1 MRRRTFSNLLAVFTA
16 ALTLT
21 LGAIGQPAH
30 AEAKKWKFANPWPAT
45 HPATKKLDQMLA
57 EINERAKGELELE
70 MMYLRAV
77 GYKQGDLLRVLKQGV
92 ADMSLFVP
100 YYVSRDAPLLANV
113 VPAGGL
119 FDAEQNLEIAGAQR
133 EYASKILQRDWDA
146 TLATRFFNLGG
157 RNLIIVS
164 KEPISSLEGL
174 EGKKL
179 RHFDKTAIAAMK
191 ELGISAQT
199 LPQSELYLALQTG
212 VVDAAVHG
220 LTNAKAQSLYE
231 VACCFSDFTPFPGQ
245 GAPYGFIVRTDDWNA
260 LSDSVR
266 KTIQEVAEKQWEEGV
281 EGWRKGE
288 ASAEAKAFLVK
299 NGMQDLGSFSQ
310 ADRQKLQD
318 VVFAVWKAQCEKL
331 GPEAMDLYNQVSKIL
346 GR

>member
-1 MRRRTFSNLLAVFTA
+1 MRTRAFSILFAVLAA
-16 ALTLT
+16 ALSLS
-21 LGAIGQPAH
+21 LAAVSQSAQ
-30 AEAKKWKFANPWPAT
+30 AEAMKWKFANPWPAS
-45 HPATKKLDQMLA
+45 HPATKKLDEMLT
-57 EINERAKGELELE
+57 EINERSKGKLEIE

-119 FDAEQNLEIAGAQR
+119 FDAEQNLEIADAQR
-133 EYASKILQRDWDA
+133 DYAKKILQRDWDA

-164 KEPISSLEGL
+164 KDPISSLGEL

-179 RHFDKTAIAAMK
+179 RHFDKTAIVAMK

-199 LPQSELYLALQTG
+199 LSQSELYLALQTG

-245 GAPYGFIVRTDDWNA
+245 GAPYGFVARNDDWA
-260 LSDSVR
+260 KLPDSV
-266 KTIQEVAEKQWEEGV
+266 KMTIQEVAEKQWNEGID
-281 EGWRKGE
+281 GWRKGT
-288 ASAEAKAFLVK
+288 ASMAAKAFLVDK
-299 NGMQDLGSFSQ
+299 GMDNLGSFSK
-310 ADRQKLQD
+310 ADRQRLQD
-318 VVFAVWKAQCEKL
+318 TVFAVWKSQCEKL
-331 GPEAMDLYNQVSKIL
+331 GPEAMDLYNKVSMLL

>member
-1 MRRRTFSNLLAVFTA
+1 MRTRVFSILFA
-16 ALTLT
+16 ALTAVLT
-21 LGAIGQPAH
+21 LSLSAISDSAQAQGM
-30 AEAKKWKFANPWPAT
+30 KWKFANPWPAT
-45 HPATKKLDQMLA
+45 HPATKKLNEMLA
-57 EINERAKGELELE
+57 EINERSQGQLEIE

-133 EYASKILQRDWDA
+133 DYAEKILARDWDA

-164 KEPISSLEGL
+164 KEPISSLQGL

-199 LPQSELYLALQTG
+199 LSQSELYLALQTG

-245 GAPYGFIVRTDDWNA
+245 GAPYGFIARTKDWTA
-260 LSDSVR
+260 LPDSVK
-266 KTIQEVAEKQWEEGV
+266 KTIEEVAEKQWQEGV
-281 EGWRKGE
+281 EGWRKGK
-288 ASAEAKAFLVK
+288 ASAEAKAFLVEH
-299 NGMQDLGSFSQ
+299 GMKDLGSFSK
-310 ADRQKLQD
+310 ADRKRLQD
-318 VVFAVWKAQCEKL
+318 TVFAVWKTQCEKL
-331 GPEAMDLYNQVSKIL
+331 GPEAMDLYNKVSKIL

>member
-1 MRRRTFSNLLAVFTA
+1 MRTRMKSILFAALATVLAVSLTA
-16 ALTLT
+16 GSQNA
-21 LGAIGQPAH
+21 Q
-30 AEAKKWKFANPWPAT
+30 AEALKWKFGNPWPAT
-45 HPATKKLDQMLA
+45 HPATKKLDEMLT
-57 EINERAKGELELE
+57 EINERSKGQLEIE

-92 ADMSLFVP
+92 AQMSLFVP

-113 VPAGGL
+113 IPAGGL
-119 FDAEQNLEIAGAQR
+119 FDAEQNLDIAGAQR
-133 EYASKILQRDWDA
+133 EYAKKILQRDWDT

-157 RNLIIVS
+157 RNLIIVA
-164 KEPISSLEGL
+164 KDPISSLKGL

-220 LTNAKAQSLYE
+220 LTNAKAQSIYE

-245 GAPYGFIVRTDDWNA
+245 GAPYGFIVRNDEWA
-260 LSDSVR
+260 KVPDSVK
-266 KTIQEVAEKQWEEGV
+266 KTIEEVAEKQWNEGIS
-281 EGWRKGE
+281 GWREGK
-288 ASAEAKAFLVK
+288 ASAAAKAFLVDK
-299 NGMQDLGSFSQ
+299 GMKDLGEFSQ
-310 ADRQKLQD
+310 ADRQRLQD
-318 VVFAVWKAQCEKL
+318 TVFAVWKAQCEKL
-331 GPEAMDLYNQVSKIL
+331 GPEAMDLYNAVSKQL

>member
-1 MRRRTFSNLLAVFTA
+1 MRTRVFSVLFA
-16 ALTLT
+16 ALTAVLT
-21 LGAIGQPAH
+21 LSLSVSSGPAQ
-30 AEAKKWKFANPWPAT
+30 AQGMKWKFANPWPAT
-45 HPATKKLDQMLA
+45 HPATKKLNEMLT
-57 EINERAKGELELE
+57 EINERSKGQLEIE

-133 EYASKILQRDWDA
+133 EYAEKSLKRDWDA

-164 KEPISSLEGL
+164 KEPISSLQEL

-199 LPQSELYLALQTG
+199 LSQSELYLALQTG

-245 GAPYGFIVRTDDWNA
+245 GAPYGFIARTNDWA
-260 LSDSVR
+260 SLPDSVK
-266 KTIQEVAEKQWEEGV
+266 KTIQEVSEKQWQEGV

-288 ASAEAKAFLVK
+288 ASAAAKAFLVSQ
-299 NGMQDLGSFSQ
+299 GMKDLGSFSK
-310 ADRQKLQD
+310 ADRKRLQD
-318 VVFAVWKAQCEKL
+318 TVFAVWKAQCEKL
-331 GPEAMDLYNQVSKIL
+331 GPEAMDLYNTVSKIL